1 MQRGQVLK
9 KGRSWSMRYRVP
21 IMENGEIVQLQVCK
35 RLAQLDEKY
44 ESKRSVAP
52 LALKFLAPV
61 NAGTLRRPA
70 TGAKS

>member
-1 MQRGQVLK
+1 MQRGQIFK

-35 RLAQLDEKY
+35 RLAPLDKKY
-44 ESKRSVAP
+44 ELKRSVAS

-61 NAGTLRRPA
+61 NVGTLRCS
-70 TGAKS
+70 TQ